1 MQPTRNEHL
10 LFIEINKV
18 LKLIEK
24 YTEIILGK
32 KEETDGERY
41 FLTLINVTVILFL
54 IPLFF
59 LHFYFHSALL
69 PIAVTAVTI
78 LTLLI
83 LYYLVRFKNKLFFPK
98 LILSLFGLIALD
110 IIWYV
115 EYKSFGPILYFIFAF
130 GTLIVWIWKGPML
143 KALLSFYFL
152 NILALYLIDYSHQ
165 NETIDYFIYANRTL
179 DVYLNFSIYS
189 ALFMFL
195 FQKIKEDF
203 NYEKE
208 RAIKADVMKS
218 AFLANMSHE
227 IRTPMNAIVGFS
239 ELLNHE
245 TDNQKRKQYIEIIQ
259 SSSSNLLK
267 LINEIVDLSKIEA
280 GEMALSPVVFSVKD
294 IFEEMHN
301 IYSVEL
307 VHRNKQAV
315 SLQFE
320 IYPENVVMQTDPFR
334 LKQILS
340 NLLNNAVKHTSQG
353 CIVFSCKQVNDT
365 LVFAVKDTGTGIPI
379 EDQKK
384 IFDRF
389 IKFNYLNKNNEGTGI
404 GLSIVDKLVT
414 LLNGKLW
421 MESSWGFGSVFSF
434 SLPYDETVVLPEKMI
449 SMEESRTQKS
459 LDPIDKT
466 ILIVEDDEF
475 NALLLKEIIKPI
487 YTTFV
492 HVTNGQD
499 AIDYLCQN
507 DTIEIILMDMSM
519 PIMDGYM
526 ATKQIKH
533 LFPNIPIIAQ
543 TANAVMGDR
552 EKALE
557 AGCDEYISKPIK
569 PAELLDLLRNTVV
582 K

>member
-1 MQPTRNEHL
+1 
-10 LFIEINKV
+10 
-18 LKLIEK
+18 
-24 YTEIILGK
+24 
-32 KEETDGERY
+32 
-41 FLTLINVTVILFL
+41 
-54 IPLFF
+54 
-59 LHFYFHSALL
+59 
-69 PIAVTAVTI
+69 
-78 LTLLI
+78 
-83 LYYLVRFKNKLFFPK
+83 
-98 LILSLFGLIALD
+98 
-110 IIWYV
+110 
-115 EYKSFGPILYFIFAF
+115 
-130 GTLIVWIWKGPML
+130 
-143 KALLSFYFL
+143 
-152 NILALYLIDYSHQ
+152 
-165 NETIDYFIYANRTL
+165 
-179 DVYLNFSIYS
+179 
-189 ALFMFL
+189 
-195 FQKIKEDF
+195 
-203 NYEKE
+203 
-208 RAIKADVMKS
+208 
-218 AFLANMSHE
+218 
-227 IRTPMNAIVGFS
+227 
-239 ELLNHE
+239 
-245 TDNQKRKQYIEIIQ
+245 
-259 SSSSNLLK
+259 LK